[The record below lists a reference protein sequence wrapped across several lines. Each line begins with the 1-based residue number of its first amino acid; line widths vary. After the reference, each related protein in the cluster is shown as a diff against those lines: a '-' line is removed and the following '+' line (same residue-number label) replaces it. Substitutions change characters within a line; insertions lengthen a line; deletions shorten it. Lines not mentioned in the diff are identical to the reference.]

1 MKSNTIFYNSKVNLT
16 GYVLIAG
23 GVFGLIIFFL
33 VIRPSVAIDGTFNTI
48 FNIAFTAATL
58 VNALLGVILVA
69 RKLPGKPM
77 VEVSD
82 KQLSIH
88 SYITNKWTDI
98 VWKEIVDID
107 NIEQAG
113 RNPAQIIIKTNR
125 KNHSILS
132 TYTDTNIDEIYDMI
146 WQIWHSKNEN

>member
-1 MKSNTIFYNSKVNLT
+1 
-16 GYVLIAG
+16 
-23 GVFGLIIFFL
+23 
-33 VIRPSVAIDGTFNTI
+33 
-48 FNIAFTAATL
+48 
-58 VNALLGVILVA
+58 
-69 RKLPGKPM
+69 M

-82 KQLSIH
+82 KQLSVH

-98 VWKEIVDID
+98 VWEEIVDID

-146 WQIWHSKNEN
+146 WQKWHSKNEN